1 VEVSSLRCSLPVGWY
16 RAVLALAILV
26 AIALPAW
33 AHAVLM
39 ESTPKANANVSGPE
53 LAINL
58 RFNVRVDGGRSRLH
72 LLDPDGAE
80 VKLDAVKQSKP
91 DTLQSHAA
99 GLKPGSY
106 KLQWQVLA
114 SDGHLS
120 HGEIAFTVS

>member
-1 VEVSSLRCSLPVGWY
+1 
-16 RAVLALAILV
+16 
-26 AIALPAW
+26 
-33 AHAVLM
+33 M
-39 ESTPKANANVSGPE
+39 ESSPKANATVQGQDLP
-53 LAINL
+53 IVL

-72 LLDPDGAE
+72 LLAPDGAE

-99 GLKPGSY
+99 GLKPGVY

-120 HGEIAFTVS
+120 HGEVSFTVS